1 MITKRGQQL
10 ISRVNA
16 LCEETRENLSTVL
29 SFLWAFGYQDAT
41 GVINDVIEDVAS
53 AQESHEGSRWR
64 GNAKP
69 DWVLLFFETHAI
81 ISGRTWQAVTNNN
94 WKNGGKFSIYLYKTI
109 IRCVLRFVFRLV
121 AWPH

>member
-16 LCEETRENLSTVL
+16 LCEEKREKFVHRSVIFVGVWL
-29 SFLWAFGYQDAT
+29 DAT

-81 ISGRTWQAVTNNN
+81 ISGHTWQAVTNNN
-94 WKNGGKFSIYLYKTI
+94 WKNGGRFSIYLYKTI
-109 IRCVLRFVFRLV
+109 VQTSSLASLML
-121 AWPH
+121 

>member
-16 LCEETRENLSTVL
+16 LCEEKRENLSTVL
-29 SFLWAFGYQDAT
+29 SFLWIFGYQDAT

-69 DWVLLFFETHAI
+69 DWVLLFFETRAI
-81 ISGRTWQAVTNNN
+81 ISGHTWQAGTNNN
-94 WKNGGKFSIYLYKTI
+94 KQLKK
-109 IRCVLRFVFRLV
+109 RR
-121 AWPH
+121 